1 MANVAGHTKKIT
13 VNAIIF
19 IAYCTASIIGPQV
32 FLMSEAPHYHTGYS
46 SILGFELAAIT
57 CLAVYGTGCYIENKR
72 RNKREGQDVN
82 VSLGDQL
89 DDKTDKEKP
98 WFRYVF

>member
-13 VNAIIF
+13 VNALIF
-19 IAYCTASIIGPQV
+19 VAYCTASIIGPQI
-32 FLMSEAPHYHTGYS
+32 FLSSEAPNYPTGYN

-57 CLAVYGTGCYIENKR
+57 CLAVYGIGCYMENK
-72 RNKREGQDVN
+72 KRDRVDEDGLD

-89 DDKTDKEKP
+89 DDRTDKEKSR
-98 WFRYVF
+98 FRYVY